1 VLAAIVLAGNVVAA
15 DPPVSWRRD
24 PALLEWSTWVRVG
37 WGVTTEA
44 DPPAARVVTPQQ
56 PDITTRWEL
65 GLGADVSLPLTHA
78 VRLGAFGEARG
89 LEPFAGGELVVTRAP
104 ADLDMFWYRGEGVWI
119 VRAGGGRER
128 ATASLSWGY
137 RCPWKLW
144 GPYSTASRYEI
155 GARIVFDMTRAYDG
169 HDWSATLGIEFE
181 PIGAIRYVLGIQ
193 SWY

>member
-1 VLAAIVLAGNVVAA
+1 VLAAIVLAGNVIAA
-15 DPPVSWRRD
+15 EEPVSWRRD
-24 PALLEWSTWVRVG
+24 PALLEWSTWVRIG
-37 WGVTTEA
+37 WGVTTES
-44 DPPAARVVTPQQ
+44 DPPAARSTTPQQ
-56 PDITTRWEL
+56 PDITTTWEL
-65 GLGADVSLPLTHA
+65 GLGADVSLPLTHD

-89 LEPFAGGELVVTRAP
+89 LEPFAGGEVVVTRAP

-144 GPYSTASRYEI
+144 SPYSTTSRYEI

-181 PIGAIRYVLGIQ
+181 PIGALRYVLGIE